1 MNYTNLE
8 RELNSS
14 HNRQRIRVYF
24 LQKLDRAYLRGE
36 VSRGERDKLEMKSFM
51 NHGFIYQWFIEN
63 RHSLEAKGLF
73 VALPDSQLLEAL
85 RYGNSWEEIAQ
96 MDEEVYSHLAVVD

>member
-24 LQKLDRAYLRGE
+24 LQKLDKAYLRGE
-36 VSRGERDKLEMKSFM
+36 VSFQERNKLEMKAFM
-51 NHGFIYQWFIEN
+51 SHTFIYGWFIEN
-63 RHSLEAKGLF
+63 RRELEGKGLF
-73 VALPDSQLLEAL
+73 MALPDSQLLEAL
-85 RYGNSWEEIAQ
+85 QYGCSWEEIGQ
-96 MDEEVYSHLAVVD
+96 MDEEVYSHLAVN